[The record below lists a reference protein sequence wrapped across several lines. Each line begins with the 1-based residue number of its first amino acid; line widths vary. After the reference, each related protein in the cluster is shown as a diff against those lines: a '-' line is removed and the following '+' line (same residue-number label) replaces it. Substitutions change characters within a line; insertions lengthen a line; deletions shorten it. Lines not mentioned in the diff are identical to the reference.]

1 MRRAAVLSLRW
12 RDVDFDTG
20 LIRVR
25 QQVQRIQDE
34 LHISPVKTRA
44 GNRDLPRIG
53 LAQNALAAR
62 REAPATDR
70 ASPGRCWTYTGL
82 VSPPGPAGRSSLRC
96 DPRAARSPAALVT
109 WVVTPLRTWAHA
121 LPRDSPQK
129 TL

>member
-12 RDVDFDTG
+12 RDVDFDAG

-62 REAPATDR
+62 REAPAADR
-70 ASPGRCWTYTGL
+70 ASLGRCWTYTGL
-82 VSPPGPAGRSSLRC
+82 VFTTRTGRPIEPPVRSAGRSKSSSVRSLHFS
-96 DPRAARSPAALVT
+96 DQELA
-109 WVVTPLRTWAHA
+109 
-121 LPRDSPQK
+121 
-129 TL
+129 